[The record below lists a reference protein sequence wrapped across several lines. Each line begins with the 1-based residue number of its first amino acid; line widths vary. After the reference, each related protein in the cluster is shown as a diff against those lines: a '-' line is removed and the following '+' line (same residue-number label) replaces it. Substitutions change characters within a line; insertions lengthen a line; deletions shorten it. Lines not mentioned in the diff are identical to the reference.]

1 MYEVIY
7 CSRTGNTK
15 KVAQAIASELGVE
28 AKDIINNPV
37 ISEGSLVFIGTGNYG
52 GKPIK
57 PIVEFVAK
65 NKLKLNK
72 ISLFGTS
79 ASGTGG
85 EVVKLERL
93 LAQSGL
99 GVLTRFHCTG
109 KFLFFRRHSP
119 TDKELTSARDFA
131 RQTKTQYPDIV
142 STFKT
147 N

>member
-109 KFLFFRRHSP
+109 KFFF
-119 TDKELTSARDFA
+119 E
-131 RQTKTQYPDIV
+131 DIAPV
-142 STFKT
+142 IR